1 MKTGP
6 GGCTSGPVCDSY
18 KYQSISAPAS
28 TRSAAPGALWA
39 NGVKYCC
46 AQNRDYGFVSLSI
59 SNGVIT
65 CDCYRLTK
73 ETIDRAKDE
82 IDEIKVKAK
91 ETIDWAKET
100 IQKTMTA
107 LSKLFSFFSSSF

>member
-18 KYQSISAPAS
+18 KYWNSV
-28 TRSAAPGALWA
+28 

-46 AQNRDYGFVSLSI
+46 AQNRDYGYVSLSI

-73 ETIDRAKDE
+73 DQ
-82 IDEIKVKAK
+82 IDEIKVKAKETIDRAK

-107 LSKLFSFFSSSF
+107 LSKLFS

>member
-28 TRSAAPGALWA
+28 TRSAAPGALRA

-46 AQNRDYGFVSLSI
+46 AQNRDYGYVSLSF

-73 ETIDRAKDE
+73 DQ

-100 IQKTMTA
+100 IDRAKETIQKTMTA
-107 LSKLFSFFSSSF
+107 LSKLFS

>member
-18 KYQSISAPAS
+18 KSWIGISIVN
-28 TRSAAPGALWA
+28 GA
-39 NGVKYCC
+39 KYCC

-73 ETIDRAKDE
+73 DQ

-91 ETIDWAKET
+91 ETIDRTKET

-107 LSKLFSFFSSSF
+107 LSKLFS

>member
-28 TRSAAPGALWA
+28 TRSAAPGALRA

-46 AQNRDYGFVSLSI
+46 AQNRDYGYVSLSF

-73 ETIDRAKDE
+73 DQ

-91 ETIDWAKET
+91 ETIDRAKET

-107 LSKLFSFFSSSF
+107 LSKLFS

>member
-18 KYQSISAPAS
+18 KYWNI
-28 TRSAAPGALWA
+28 GIGIV

-46 AQNRDYGFVSLSI
+46 AQNRDYGYVSLSF

-73 ETIDRAKDE
+73 DQ

-91 ETIDWAKET
+91 ETIDRVKETIDLAKETIDWAKEN

-107 LSKLFSFFSSSF
+107 LSKLFS